1 MEEYNLLK
9 KYRVEKTYAL
19 IRAAMEVH
27 KELGPGF
34 LESAYVDCLEIEFR
48 RRNIPYERE
57 KQLSIVY

>member
-9 KYRVEKTYAL
+9 KYRDEKTYAL

-27 KELGPGF
+27 NELGPGF
-34 LESAYVDCLEIEFR
+34 LESAYGDCLEIEFR